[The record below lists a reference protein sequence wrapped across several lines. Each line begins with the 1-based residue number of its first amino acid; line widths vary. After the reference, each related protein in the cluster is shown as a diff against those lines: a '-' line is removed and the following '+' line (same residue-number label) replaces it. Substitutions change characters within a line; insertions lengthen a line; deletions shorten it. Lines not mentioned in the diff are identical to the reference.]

1 MPTKQRKQTAAHRWM
16 NSNVVVAAC
25 LVALCAVIV
34 GKGVPS
40 TGAAAI
46 QSKTVKPALPGA
58 VNMQYG
64 AFMALLGNNATLKAD
79 GFGWAQY
86 GIYWKDAE
94 PARGSYN
101 WGDVDNIVNS
111 ARAAG
116 LNVLIRVSRSPAWA
130 RDPNCSASSPFID
143 TCPPRDPADFG
154 RFTGALAA
162 HVRSLTPYSVAY
174 ELWNEPNTDNEW
186 GGMCPQ
192 PDRYAAMVRAAYPY
206 IKGADSSALVLAGSI
221 TTVGQRLRPN
231 ACAVDDLAF
240 IEGMYQAGARP
251 YFDILAD
258 HPYGFGSAPE
268 SDPSNKLVF
277 RRAERHRDLMV
288 QYGDSAK
295 KIWATEMGW
304 PVDPRTEGSSCARP
318 DWYFIYTPQQQ
329 ADYLVRAFN
338 WARSYW
344 PWMTGLFIFNYDFNE
359 APWYGQCDAFRFWS
373 VKNRPAEGTLQNFFR
388 NPPPIYTPAPATAT
402 PTLDQPP
409 SINAV
414 RYSSLQFAKTGGD
427 LVVEVDAADN
437 DSSPVDVVQANVTFP
452 DGTYQLYNLALVSG
466 SAQAGTWR
474 TAIPIAP
481 NTSGATQLYSVSLF
495 VVETYPTRRT
505 VNATTQQIAAL
516 PSRFSDVPPDF
527 WAYTYIDSLAES
539 GVIGGYSDMTFRPG
553 KSTTRAQLTKITMLG
568 FNYPLVTG
576 GDQMF
581 ADVPPDSPFYSY
593 IQTAAGRNIIGG
605 YACGRPDE
613 PCDTERR
620 PYFRP
625 SNNITRGQITKIVVL
640 TAGWGG
646 EAPANPTFAD
656 VPAGSPFYQ
665 FVESAA
671 ARQIIGGYSC
681 GGPAESCDTGNRPF
695 FRPNATTTRAQITKM
710 VYLAIRQPTPTATP
724 LPTNTPQPPTA
735 TYTPRATST
744 STSTPTRTATATHT
758 ATPGTAPSK
767 P

>member
-1 MPTKQRKQTAAHRWM
+1 MSNKDRNATTG
-16 NSNVVVAAC
+16 NSRLKSKIVVATL
-25 LVALCAVIV
+25 LVALCAIV
-34 GKGVPS
+34 SGQGTPPS
-40 TGAAAI
+40 GAAALPPP
-46 QSKTVKPALPGA
+46 VKPTLPNL

-64 AFMALLGNNATLKAD
+64 AFMALLDNNAALKAD

-94 PARGSYN
+94 PSRGSYN

-111 ARAAG
+111 TRNNG

-130 RDPNCSASSPFID
+130 RDPNCSTSSPFID

-174 ELWNEPNTDNEW
+174 EIWNEPNTDNEW

-192 PDRYAAMVRAAYPY
+192 PDRYTAMVQSAYPY
-206 IKGADSSALVLAGSI
+206 IKGADSSALVLAGSV

-240 IEGMYQAGARP
+240 IEGMYQAGAKP

-288 QYGDSAK
+288 QYGDSSK

-304 PVDPRTEGSSCARP
+304 PVEPSAEGSPCARP

-329 ADYLVRAFN
+329 ADYMVRAFN

-344 PWMTGLFIFNYDFNE
+344 PWMTGMFIFNYDFNE

-373 VKNRPAEGTLQNFFR
+373 VKNRVAESTLRNFFR
-388 NPPPIYTPAPATAT
+388 NPPATYTPVPTTATPAPD
-402 PTLDQPP
+402 LPP

-414 RYSSLQFAKTGGD
+414 RYSSMQFAKSGGD
-427 LVVEVDAADN
+427 LVMEVDAADN
-437 DSSPVDVVQANVTFP
+437 DSTPIDVVQASVTFP
-452 DGTYQLYNLALVSG
+452 DGTYQLYNLALVLG
-466 SAQAGTWR
+466 TTQAGTWR
-474 TAIPIAP
+474 ATIPLAP
-481 NTSGATQLYSVSLF
+481 NNSGVTQLYSISPF
-495 VVETYPTRRT
+495 VVESYPTRRT
-505 VNATTQQIAAL
+505 INAATQQIGVL
-516 PSRFSDVPPDF
+516 PSRFIDVPPDF
-527 WAYTYIDSLAES
+527 WAYTYIESLAES

-553 KSTTRAQLTKITMLG
+553 NPTTRAQLTKITMLG

-576 GDQMF
+576 GAQMF
-581 ADVPPDSPFYSY
+581 ADVAPNSPFYSY
-593 IQTAAGRNIIGG
+593 IQTAASRNIIGG

-613 PCDTERR
+613 PCDTEHR

-625 SNNITRGQITKIVVL
+625 GNNITRGQITKIVVL
-640 TAGWGG
+640 TAGWSV
-646 EAPANPTFAD
+646 EAPANPAYAD
-656 VPAGSPFYQ
+656 VTAGSTFYG
-665 FVESAA
+665 FVEAA
-671 ARQIIGGYSC
+671 SARQIVGGYPC
-681 GGPAESCDTGNRPF
+681 GGPAEPCDTGNRPY

-724 LPTNTPQPPTA
+724 LPTNTPLPPTRTYTPTA
-735 TYTPRATST
+735 TTTPTST
-744 STSTPTRTATATHT
+744 ATTT
-758 ATPGTAPSK
+758 ATPTTTITPGAGPSK
-767 P
+767 K